1 MIDVY
6 LSRPGVICCAGSD
19 IRKLWLSVTEG
30 DQSGLKRVKVL
41 NGKEFW
47 AGKVD
52 DILLSEKSAARYDM
66 RLTRLEENALSQI
79 EDVIFSAKEKYG
91 SERIGVCVGSCDN
104 GSELSLESHKTF
116 FSTGK
121 FDDDYSLEMQGA
133 DYVSTFISEKYGLK
147 GPSLAFETACSS
159 SASAIIKAAELIRA
173 GFCDAV
179 VAGGVDVASD
189 IVLMGFDSLEAVSSE
204 KTNPFSKNRHGIT
217 IGEGAAFF
225 VLSKDSLD
233 GEKIRLLGYGESAD
247 AYHMTS
253 PDPSGEG
260 AFRAMKKA
268 LESSGLHPEDI
279 DYLNLHGTGT
289 KFNDSME
296 AKAVSALFGGYR
308 VPCSTTKP
316 LTGHT
321 LGAAGAIE
329 AAICWAGIKN
339 PSLGNPLFPVQV
351 WDGIFDEEMP
361 PLNIATKGSPADVKK
376 IDICMSNSFAFG
388 GANASLV
395 IGL

>member
-66 RLTRLEENALSQI
+66 RLARLEENALSQI

-104 GSELSLESHKTF
+104 GSELSLEGHKTF

-189 IVLMGFDSLEAVSSE
+189 IALMGFDSLEAVSSE

-268 LESSGLHPEDI
+268 LESSGLKPEDI

-296 AKAVSALFGGYR
+296 AKAVSALFGGYK

-339 PSLGNPLFPVQV
+339 SSLGNPLLPVQV

-361 PLNIATKGSPADVKK
+361 PLNIATKGSPADAQK

-395 IGL
+395 IRL

>member
-6 LSRPGVICCAGSD
+6 LSRPGVICCTGSD
-19 IRKLWLSVTEG
+19 IRKLWISATEG

-296 AKAVSALFGGYR
+296 AKAVSALFGGYK

-339 PSLGNPLFPVQV
+339 SSLGNPLLPVQV

-361 PLNIATKGSPADVKK
+361 PLNIATKGSPADAQK

>member
-19 IRKLWLSVTEG
+19 IRELWLSVAEG

-41 NGKEFW
+41 NEKEFW

-189 IVLMGFDSLEAVSSE
+189 IALMGFDSLEAVSSE

-253 PDPSGEG
+253 PDPGGEG

-296 AKAVSALFGGYR
+296 AKAVSALFGEYK

-329 AAICWAGIKN
+329 AAICWGGIKN
-339 PSLGNPLFPVQV
+339 SSLGNPLLPVQV

-361 PLNIATKGSPADVKK
+361 QLNIVSKGAEPAKK
-376 IDICMSNSFAFG
+376 IDVCMSNSFAFG
-388 GANASLV
+388 GANSTLV

>member
-1 MIDVY
+1 MTFIF
-6 LSRPGVICCAGSD
+6 LG
-19 IRKLWLSVTEG
+19 
-30 DQSGLKRVKVL
+30 QSGLKRVKVL

-47 AGKVD
+47 AGKED

-189 IVLMGFDSLEAVSSE
+189 IALMGFDSLEAVSSE

-253 PDPSGEG
+253 PAPSGEG

-268 LESSGLHPEDI
+268 LESSGLKPEDI

-296 AKAVSALFGGYR
+296 AKAVSALFGEYK

-321 LGAAGAIE
+321 LGAACAIE
-329 AAICWAGIKN
+329 AAICWAVIKN
-339 PSLGNPLFPVQV
+339 SSLGNPLLPVQV

-361 PLNIATKGSPADVKK
+361 PLNIATKGSPDDVKK